1 MSCVGII
8 FHVGI
13 MAVTIHN
20 MLRTRGRGFN
30 SSVICSNLHKHCKY
44 AYKNLDRYVQTT
56 RFMWIW
62 YNFYLTH
69 RSNKHC
75 ATPIVKLLSMD
86 EKCHGS
92 SHWFAIKEPRFLP
105 ILNSLCNLYIFSNLN
120 KNILYSISRYGN
132 YKNNR
137 LIIRTSDAS
146 EKRCK
151 IRYKVIEVSDITT

>member
-1 MSCVGII
+1 MMSKFLTSVLLFGSLMATSNRSCAGII

-13 MAVTIHN
+13 MAVSVHN
-20 MLRTRGRGFN
+20 MLRNRGWGFN
-30 SSVICSNLHKHCKY
+30 SSVICSNLHKHRKY

-92 SHWFAIKEPRFLP
+92 SHWFAIKEPHFFP
-105 ILNSLCNLYIFSNLN
+105 ILNALCNVISILVLLLCASTVTFKY
-120 KNILYSISRYGN
+120 NIACTT
-132 YKNNR
+132 
-137 LIIRTSDAS
+137 TS
-146 EKRCK
+146 
-151 IRYKVIEVSDITT
+151 